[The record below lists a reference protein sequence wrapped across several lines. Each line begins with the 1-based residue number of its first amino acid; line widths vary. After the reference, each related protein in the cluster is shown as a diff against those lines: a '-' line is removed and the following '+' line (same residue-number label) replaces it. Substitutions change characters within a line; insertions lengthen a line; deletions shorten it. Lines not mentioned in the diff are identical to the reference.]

1 MCHTKY
7 LEFDHKYIKRKFN
20 ANLLFTEGDN
30 LVYETVTNDVYG
42 DFYRDKNLFDFS
54 DYSQDSKFFDLANK
68 KVIDK
73 IKGEVKGNN
82 W

>member
-1 MCHTKY
+1 MCQTKY

-54 DYSQDSKFFDLANK
+54 DYSQDSKFFDRANK
-68 KVIDK
+68 K
-73 IKGEVKGNN
+73 
-82 W
+82 

>member
-54 DYSQDSKFFDLANK
+54 DYSQDSKFFDRANK
-68 KVIDK
+68 K
-73 IKGEVKGNN
+73 
-82 W
+82 

>member
-54 DYSQDSKFFDLANK
+54 DYSQDSKFFDRANK

-73 IKGEVKGNN
+73 IKGEVNGNN

>member
-54 DYSQDSKFFDLANK
+54 DYSQDSKFFDRDNK